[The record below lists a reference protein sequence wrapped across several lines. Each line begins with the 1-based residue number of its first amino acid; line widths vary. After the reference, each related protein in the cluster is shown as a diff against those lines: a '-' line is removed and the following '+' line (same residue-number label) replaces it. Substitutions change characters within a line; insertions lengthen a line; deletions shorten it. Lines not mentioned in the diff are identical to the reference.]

1 MFESLSFILTGAVLT
16 ACLGDNLVRSQ
27 VEDNSLPFEGLGLR
41 ASRINSTIL
50 ADIFASMSVSMQHG
64 NFQRLFL
71 DLTRFNVRMDF
82 PSGSRL
88 FSGATQ
94 LAQDLYNSR
103 QPRVE
108 AIQAICPKAT
118 LSLQQQVM
126 YVFCNNL
133 SCLVLYY
140 AAQIS

>member
-1 MFESLSFILTGAVLT
+1 MFECLSFILTGAVLT

-27 VEDNSLPFEGLGLR
+27 VEDNSLPFEGLGLC
-41 ASRINSTIL
+41 ASGINSTIL

-71 DLTRFNVRMDF
+71 DLTRFNARMDI
-82 PSGSRL
+82 PSGSKL

-118 LSLQQQVM
+118 LSLQQQVRTFS
-126 YVFCNNL
+126 VITFH
-133 SCLVLYY
+133 V
-140 AAQIS
+140 